1 VNFVVNNRKFCKLY
15 NLLFKGWFR
24 TTGRSSRLEYTC
36 RLLLIFFIALL
47 PFITLFIIYN
57 VLFFLHIARLNPILT
72 SHIISI
78 LFLVLLPFLI
88 IQILFASYRRLHDLN
103 KSGWWLLTI
112 ITPLMPLLIIVLIF
126 FKGTQEANQYGVPPT
141 Y

>member
-1 VNFVVNNRKFCKLY
+1 MVNNRKFCKLY

-24 TTGRSSRLEYTC
+24 TTGRSSRLEYVY
-36 RLLLIFFIALL
+36 R
-47 PFITLFIIYN
+47 
-57 VLFFLHIARLNPILT
+57 
-72 SHIISI
+72 
-78 LFLVLLPFLI
+78 LFLVFFIICFPFTIQAIGFLSYTSILIAKYIFSTVYLIAIFFLVLFLIPSI
-88 IQILFASYRRLHDLN
+88 IQIFFVSYRRLHDLN